1 MSNDTLFLAQNDFD
15 TLFGH
20 TTAPRYIQNSA
31 TQNKEG
37 KGFAM
42 KTGYQITREKM
53 YCNTIEKLILRG
65 ENVKAG
71 VELRKMRTAMKA
83 TQQEFAAMLGK
94 KHWTSVSYW
103 ESGRQMIPESVM
115 ILLKIIE
122 NKYLQGKKKSRKKV
136 KKDLRLI

>member
-1 MSNDTLFLAQNDFD
+1 
-15 TLFGH
+15 
-20 TTAPRYIQNSA
+20 
-31 TQNKEG
+31 
-37 KGFAM
+37 
-42 KTGYQITREKM
+42 M

-65 ENVKAG
+65 ENAKAG
-71 VELRKMRTAMKA
+71 AELRKLRTAMKA

-122 NKYLQGKKKSRKKV
+122 NKHLQGKKKSRKKV